1 MYISLYTPILYNSVH
16 RAPRVFSLLFK
27 DHNILGRKEEEEER
41 ERNRERKSTF
51 EQRKGISL
59 QKMIF
64 FYFKL
69 IILKRGWGGG
79 YNLLQNSL
87 IPDQEVK

>member
-1 MYISLYTPILYNSVH
+1 M
-16 RAPRVFSLLFK
+16 FSLLFK

-59 QKMIF
+59 QKNDIL
-64 FYFKL
+64 YFKL

-79 YNLLQNSL
+79 YNLLQNRL
-87 IPDQEVK
+87 IPVQEVK